1 MRAAQSDCISPTCA
15 ISFSQLVSTART
27 VIKLSS
33 SLLLVNMP
41 CSVTSPHTSETHCC
55 THLLLLQEREQPGLT
70 DWDRFAKVEYARLA
84 MEEEGQEQE
93 PQHPDL
99 WDNTDAAF

>member
-1 MRAAQSDCISPTCA
+1 MIEYSPG
-15 ISFSQLVSTART
+15 
-27 VIKLSS
+27 
-33 SLLLVNMP
+33 LLLVNTP
-41 CSVTSPHTSETHCC
+41 CSVTSHAAETHCF
-55 THLLLLQEREQPGLT
+55 THLLPLQEREQPGLT